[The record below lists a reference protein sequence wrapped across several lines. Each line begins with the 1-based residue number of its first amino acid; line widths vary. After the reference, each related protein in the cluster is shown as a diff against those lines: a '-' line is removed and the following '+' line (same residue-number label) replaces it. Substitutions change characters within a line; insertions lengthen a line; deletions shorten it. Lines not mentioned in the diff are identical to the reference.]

1 MAQGITVRGE
11 DCPSCPAYWDEACE
25 YLAGADP
32 VMAGLI
38 RRYEKSY
45 PESGRKPFE
54 TLVRSI
60 VGQQISLK
68 AADNI
73 WERLIKLCPILSP
86 ETVAGCD
93 RSSLRS
99 VGLSERKV
107 DYILDVCR
115 FFAEGGLSDE
125 DLEDLSDEALI
136 ERLTSIKG
144 VGLWT
149 AQMFLIFTLRRPN
162 VLPTADAGLIRAI
175 VTQYLEAESFEAL
188 SARQK
193 RKVLEATGERW
204 APWKTVAT
212 WYLWRSLDTEIV
224 LY

>member
-11 DCPSCPAYWDEACE
+11 VCPSCPAYWDEACE
-25 YLAGADP
+25 YLAGVDP
-32 VMAGLI
+32 VMAELI
-38 RRYEKSY
+38 RRYGKTY
-45 PESGRKPFE
+45 PESSGNSFE
-54 TLVRSI
+54 TLIRSI

-73 WERLIKLCPILSP
+73 RERLTALCPVLTP
-86 ETVAGCD
+86 EAVAGCD

-115 FFAEGGLSDE
+115 FFTEGGLSDE
-125 DLEDLSDEALI
+125 DLKELSDEALI

-149 AQMFLIFTLRRPN
+149 AQMFLIFTLCRPN

-175 VTQYLEAESFEAL
+175 VTQYLEAESFGAL

-193 RKVLEATGERW
+193 RKVLDATGERW

>member
-1 MAQGITVRGE
+1 MAQGINIRGE
-11 DCPSCPAYWDEACE
+11 DRPSCPAYWDEACGF
-25 YLAGADP
+25 LAGADP
-32 VMAGLI
+32 VMAALI
-38 RRYEKSY
+38 RRFGKTY
-45 PESGRKPFE
+45 PESAGNPFE
-54 TLVRSI
+54 TLIRSI

-68 AADNI
+68 AADSV
-73 WERLIKLCPILSP
+73 WVRLIALCPKVTP
-86 ETVAGCD
+86 EDIAGCGKE
-93 RSSLRS
+93 SLRKA
-99 VGLSERKV
+99 GLSERKV

-115 FFAEGGLSDE
+115 FFKEGGLNNRDFKNLTDE
-125 DLEDLSDEALI
+125 ELI

-149 AQMFLIFTLRRPN
+149 AQILHFVDRTYCRI
-162 VLPTADAGLIRAI
+162 ADAGLIRAI
-175 VTQYLEAESFEAL
+175 VKQYLDAEEFDAL